1 MCLLSPSPERVLS
14 SLRPVCASGVNVVFR
29 SLLPRLQALDTFLQA
44 QSVDLTDEEG
54 EIIEYLEVLSCR
66 RHQETIFK
74 ALVQQLKQ
82 LSGFNAFQEDSSE
95 DEDNN
100 MLQMLLEAPRKSRE
114 AHWMHLQIDALM
126 AQQETEEESH
136 DWQKHWQE
144 DYKQQIQVFEE
155 FLSSEKLQE
164 HLQIL
169 ETSEK
174 LEVLTALQYERRKF
188 SENDEKELM
197 PLEEQKLLDRAIE
210 EVSGAVEVEI
220 VPVSDWFVPRYEV
233 QIRQETGS
241 FERCVGGEWNG
252 LQVTLE
258 YVENSDM
265 AVNFTE
271 KWCGVTNPY
280 IVTLH
285 KACHVGNSPFVIYE
299 SIRGYIPLVDY
310 AKSVQN
316 PRKVWKRLLDAA
328 RGLQYLHNLGIV
340 HGSITSACV
349 VVGADRK
356 AKIKPSSCEDLHAEP
371 SKESD
376 VYAFAS
382 IIQEATSP
390 LTLEDSDNSLSSIE
404 EDQEQPSGMW
414 SLIDEMTSSDPND
427 RPDMDSVVRILLN
440 LTERERLWSDAQ
452 FPELLLHAPDVW
464 TALRTASQ
472 SHETG
477 VQMCARVLSR
487 LEQVLVRLWD
497 DGIVFCE
504 GESVEYNWQTR
515 TEHLLR
521 SMRYLTRHY
530 LPSNDGRELLKI
542 AQARRFSTEIQQIHH
557 QLDALLAEFDSE
569 SLIFDE
575 TSSRSAD
582 EWEFQWEYDC
592 GDLVASFHGY
602 LDGLEHSDSLS
613 LLRTD
618 GAMEAMTVMKHELDN
633 FRYAFSDTQL
643 YLVVRAFDI
652 CVRQVGTAVTDT
664 PEWFISAYEVRDGSW
679 WEGVRV
685 TVQNPH
691 SSTNDGKLCETVVR
705 QAGIWS
711 ELVHPHVVELF
722 GACHVGSTPF
732 FVFERGRGG
741 SLMAYL
747 SRYQNSTVFN
757 DSIPKTPHL
766 WRLLHEA
773 GLGLQYLHE
782 REIVHDQLRSDNIVV
797 VVEKRSALAKRNR
810 RGRKAKRS
818 LRYDS
823 SMQEV
828 AKLNGLQFV
837 PLYNPWL
844 LQTGRSI
851 PEEDSAS
858 DNGRWLAPERRG
870 HGMVPVPPSLASDIY
885 SFGMIIIEALLH
897 GATGSCEE
905 LQDGLQDEGQSFFE
919 HKPDQFEHDA
929 WELVQKMCVWQ
940 PELRPSISYVV
951 QQLGEL
957 AKRERGTDE
966 LGGYHVDDESEETT
980 TASIV
985 DEDEHFSIAS
995 DPITVTDVMVH
1006 VPGEAQPVTISQALA
1021 TLKSQIQKP
1030 TEDGIDIEASSGNDL
1045 NAQILLR
1052 LEDIYERLCDVEANI
1067 DDDSDLSTI
1076 VANFVDILT
1085 QFIVHVDVS
1094 GTGNSLTQIAAIR
1107 QRTSDKFSFHKD
1119 LDELLDGLLARDSLP
1134 SQVHDWKRQWYLNKA
1149 RQTLSYAWTL
1159 MDPDAA
1165 DILLNE
1171 LKDAHDREEILAFLR
1186 FEVTRHRSSYTP
1198 AQVEAMGTAC
1208 IDISRRLSDT
1218 STIPEV
1224 TEHFHLWRPPKW
1236 FIPPYEVEFNPRES
1250 LGHGAFASVHMG
1262 TWLGTPVVI
1271 KKLTPVPINPLVSQP
1286 SVVFYREL
1294 SIWYRL
1300 NHPYV
1305 VKLYGGCHVGGQ
1317 PFFVCEPA
1325 SNGRLDT
1332 YLHRFDPVGTSVG
1345 TSSFR
1350 SASTTSGQISGFSR
1364 STSNGTSIGF
1374 SAESTGCYRRRE
1386 AWKKLRQSALGLQY
1400 LHQHSIVHGDL
1411 KCDNILVAADGTAK
1425 LTDFGLSSI
1434 RRYVDSDQEQS
1445 SNVSVVG
1452 AQRWK
1457 APECLAG
1464 APPSFESDVY
1474 SFGMC
1479 ILQAISAEFP
1489 WGSRMPDAAVRFHVR
1504 RGVLPPRPKGFEDDA
1519 HWELVK
1525 QMCCFDPQQRLK
1537 LPVVVQRLSRFAD
1550 LEARRQRGGV
1560 SLSQLLSN
1568 ASYSSGQV
1576 TSRERHHCQDNETA
1590 SPFDGTAIRASSRIR
1605 PPTRAGAVCI

>member
-1198 AQVEAMGTAC
+1198 AQAT
-1208 IDISRRLSDT
+1208 
-1218 STIPEV
+1218 
-1224 TEHFHLWRPPKW
+1224 
-1236 FIPPYEVEFNPRES
+1236 
-1250 LGHGAFASVHMG
+1250 
-1262 TWLGTPVVI
+1262 
-1271 KKLTPVPINPLVSQP
+1271 P

-1560 SLSQLLSN
+1560 SVRMRELLFGGS
-1568 ASYSSGQV
+1568 A
-1576 TSRERHHCQDNETA
+1576 TS
-1590 SPFDGTAIRASSRIR
+1590 
-1605 PPTRAGAVCI
+1605 

>member
-1250 LGHGAFASVHMG
+1250 LGHA
-1262 TWLGTPVVI
+1262 
-1271 KKLTPVPINPLVSQP
+1271 
-1286 SVVFYREL
+1286 
-1294 SIWYRL
+1294 
-1300 NHPYV
+1300 
-1305 VKLYGGCHVGGQ
+1305 
-1317 PFFVCEPA
+1317 
-1325 SNGRLDT
+1325 
-1332 YLHRFDPVGTSVG
+1332 
-1345 TSSFR
+1345 
-1350 SASTTSGQISGFSR
+1350 
-1364 STSNGTSIGF
+1364 
-1374 SAESTGCYRRRE
+1374 
-1386 AWKKLRQSALGLQY
+1386 
-1400 LHQHSIVHGDL
+1400 
-1411 KCDNILVAADGTAK
+1411 
-1425 LTDFGLSSI
+1425 
-1434 RRYVDSDQEQS
+1434 
-1445 SNVSVVG
+1445 
-1452 AQRWK
+1452 
-1457 APECLAG
+1457 
-1464 APPSFESDVY
+1464 
-1474 SFGMC
+1474 
-1479 ILQAISAEFP
+1479 
-1489 WGSRMPDAAVRFHVR
+1489 
-1504 RGVLPPRPKGFEDDA
+1504 
-1519 HWELVK
+1519 
-1525 QMCCFDPQQRLK
+1525 
-1537 LPVVVQRLSRFAD
+1537 
-1550 LEARRQRGGV
+1550 
-1560 SLSQLLSN
+1560 
-1568 ASYSSGQV
+1568 
-1576 TSRERHHCQDNETA
+1576 
-1590 SPFDGTAIRASSRIR
+1590 
-1605 PPTRAGAVCI
+1605 

>member
-1332 YLHRFDPVGTSVG
+1332 YLHRFDPVGTSV
-1345 TSSFR
+1345 
-1350 SASTTSGQISGFSR
+1350 
-1364 STSNGTSIGF
+1364 
-1374 SAESTGCYRRRE
+1374 AESTGCYRRRE

-1560 SLSQLLSN
+1560 SVRMRELLFGGS
-1568 ASYSSGQV
+1568 A
-1576 TSRERHHCQDNETA
+1576 TS
-1590 SPFDGTAIRASSRIR
+1590 
-1605 PPTRAGAVCI
+1605 

>member
-220 VPVSDWFVPRYEV
+220 VPVSDWFVP
-233 QIRQETGS
+233 
-241 FERCVGGEWNG
+241 
-252 LQVTLE
+252 
-258 YVENSDM
+258 
-265 AVNFTE
+265 
-271 KWCGVTNPY
+271 
-280 IVTLH
+280 
-285 KACHVGNSPFVIYE
+285 
-299 SIRGYIPLVDY
+299 
-310 AKSVQN
+310 
-316 PRKVWKRLLDAA
+316 
-328 RGLQYLHNLGIV
+328 
-340 HGSITSACV
+340 SITSACV

-477 VQMCARVLSR
+477 VQMCARVLH
-487 LEQVLVRLWD
+487 VWNK
-497 DGIVFCE
+497 CC
-504 GESVEYNWQTR
+504 
-515 TEHLLR
+515 
-521 SMRYLTRHY
+521 
-530 LPSNDGRELLKI
+530 
-542 AQARRFSTEIQQIHH
+542 
-557 QLDALLAEFDSE
+557 E

-613 LLRTD
+613 
-618 GAMEAMTVMKHELDN
+618 
-633 FRYAFSDTQL
+633 
-643 YLVVRAFDI
+643 
-652 CVRQVGTAVTDT
+652 
-664 PEWFISAYEVRDGSW
+664 
-679 WEGVRV
+679 
-685 TVQNPH
+685 
-691 SSTNDGKLCETVVR
+691 
-705 QAGIWS
+705 IWS

-747 SRYQNSTVFN
+747 SRYQNLPFSTIL
-757 DSIPKTPHL
+757 SQK
-766 WRLLHEA
+766 LHICGDYCTSWVGTSVPPRTRDCA
-773 GLGLQYLHE
+773 
-782 REIVHDQLRSDNIVV
+782 RQLRSDNIVV

-810 RGRKAKRS
+810 R
-818 LRYDS
+818 
-823 SMQEV
+823 
-828 AKLNGLQFV
+828 
-837 PLYNPWL
+837 
-844 LQTGRSI
+844 
-851 PEEDSAS
+851 
-858 DNGRWLAPERRG
+858 APERRG

-929 WELVQKMCVWQ
+929 WELVQKMFT
-940 PELRPSISYVV
+940 Y
-951 QQLGEL
+951 
-957 AKRERGTDE
+957 
-966 LGGYHVDDESEETT
+966 
-980 TASIV
+980 
-985 DEDEHFSIAS
+985 
-995 DPITVTDVMVH
+995 VMVH

-1198 AQVEAMGTAC
+1198 HRWKPWAQRVL
-1208 IDISRRLSDT
+1208 I
-1218 STIPEV
+1218 
-1224 TEHFHLWRPPKW
+1224 F
-1236 FIPPYEVEFNPRES
+1236 
-1250 LGHGAFASVHMG
+1250 
-1262 TWLGTPVVI
+1262 
-1271 KKLTPVPINPLVSQP
+1271 
-1286 SVVFYREL
+1286 
-1294 SIWYRL
+1294 
-1300 NHPYV
+1300 
-1305 VKLYGGCHVGGQ
+1305 
-1317 PFFVCEPA
+1317 
-1325 SNGRLDT
+1325 
-1332 YLHRFDPVGTSVG
+1332 PVGCPIPVQ
-1345 TSSFR
+1345 FQKLPNI
-1350 SASTTSGQISGFSR
+1350 STCGD
-1364 STSNGTSIGF
+1364 
-1374 SAESTGCYRRRE
+1374 RR
-1386 AWKKLRQSALGLQY
+1386 
-1400 LHQHSIVHGDL
+1400 
-1411 KCDNILVAADGTAK
+1411 N
-1425 LTDFGLSSI
+1425 GLSHLTK
-1434 RRYVDSDQEQS
+1434 
-1445 SNVSVVG
+1445 SNLTH
-1452 AQRWK
+1452 A
-1457 APECLAG
+1457 
-1464 APPSFESDVY
+1464 
-1474 SFGMC
+1474 
-1479 ILQAISAEFP
+1479 
-1489 WGSRMPDAAVRFHVR
+1489 
-1504 RGVLPPRPKGFEDDA
+1504 
-1519 HWELVK
+1519 
-1525 QMCCFDPQQRLK
+1525 
-1537 LPVVVQRLSRFAD
+1537 
-1550 LEARRQRGGV
+1550 
-1560 SLSQLLSN
+1560 SL
-1568 ASYSSGQV
+1568 
-1576 TSRERHHCQDNETA
+1576 
-1590 SPFDGTAIRASSRIR
+1590 
-1605 PPTRAGAVCI
+1605 